1 MHMELKV
8 RHKAGQSGVS
18 HQTWE
23 WTLWHTPPLSAFRAA
38 GASVNPPGE
47 TQPTPGD
54 PVEEPDIGD
63 SSGPS
68 PTPWPHICDAGSAL
82 KTLAFGSTAG
92 VEVLGPTQ
100 SAWKWL

>member
-8 RHKAGQSGVS
+8 RHKQANLAFSTRPGSGPS
-18 HQTWE
+18 GI
-23 WTLWHTPPLSAFRAA
+23 PP
-38 GASVNPPGE
+38 SVHSGLQGPLRTHPG

-54 PVEEPDIGD
+54 PVEEPDTGD

-68 PTPWPHICDAGSAL
+68 PTPGPHICDAGSAL
-82 KTLAFGSTAG
+82 KTLAFESTAG